1 MNRAHSRHPAIEP
14 YRPASESHARQTG
27 TRGLLRAFRRRRHP
41 LPSRK
46 VTPPQPAAPFFL
58 LALFRRLFRRGIS
71 LLALAP
77 AGALL
82 LSLHFPFAE
91 IGLALFA
98 ALLILLARLNP
109 IARTRERAFHFT
121 APVTFGLLLWMGLP
135 AAALGAL
142 AACFALA
149 RFGDRL
155 GSTRQDIRFQG
166 ARWAVAALLSSLTM
180 TALIQPN
187 TPILHTLQG
196 ALVLQRLAVQDALV
210 TAIAGALTF
219 TLCSA
224 AIAFV
229 ADTGKWRKNWFASDS
244 RALMSRH
251 ALAYAMGLFPIV
263 ALAPLGQTWGL
274 LIGLPAFAMLLLSAH
289 AAQLGMEVKSLRGQ
303 LEVAEAMGRAS
314 IMESGEPDPTALL
327 DRFLTLSQELVAS
340 ERALVW
346 MMEPESGILRPVA
359 ALPDVGVFADQAAA
373 FGEGLIGQAA
383 ARMRPRLVADA
394 ARDPRR
400 GRREVASGAWLLYPI
415 VVHEWVLG
423 VAQWT
428 RPVHRPFSKADIA
441 RLDALVPQ
449 AAIALENV
457 RIRAAMQRQAAT
469 DGLTG
474 LWNHRK
480 MQEILRDEMRRAARY
495 HRPISI
501 LMMDVDSFKT
511 FNDMYGHPQG
521 DELLRQI
528 AAILGTNVRTVD
540 YVGRYGGE
548 EFIVVLPETL
558 KDDACRMAERIRCS
572 VEEQACL
579 IIDGNPIRRT
589 ISVGVAA
596 YPEDA
601 LNPGE
606 LVQRAD
612 EALYRA
618 KHAGK
623 NCVIWA

>member
-1 MNRAHSRHPAIEP
+1 
-14 YRPASESHARQTG
+14 
-27 TRGLLRAFRRRRHP
+27 
-41 LPSRK
+41 
-46 VTPPQPAAPFFL
+46 
-58 LALFRRLFRRGIS
+58 
-71 LLALAP
+71 
-77 AGALL
+77 
-82 LSLHFPFAE
+82 
-91 IGLALFA
+91 
-98 ALLILLARLNP
+98 
-109 IARTRERAFHFT
+109 
-121 APVTFGLLLWMGLP
+121 
-135 AAALGAL
+135 
-142 AACFALA
+142 
-149 RFGDRL
+149 
-155 GSTRQDIRFQG
+155 
-166 ARWAVAALLSSLTM
+166 
-180 TALIQPN
+180 
-187 TPILHTLQG
+187 
-196 ALVLQRLAVQDALV
+196 
-210 TAIAGALTF
+210 
-219 TLCSA
+219 
-224 AIAFV
+224 
-229 ADTGKWRKNWFASDS
+229 
-244 RALMSRH
+244 
-251 ALAYAMGLFPIV
+251 
-263 ALAPLGQTWGL
+263 
-274 LIGLPAFAMLLLSAH
+274 
-289 AAQLGMEVKSLRGQ
+289 
-303 LEVAEAMGRAS
+303 
-314 IMESGEPDPTALL
+314 
-327 DRFLTLSQELVAS
+327 
-340 ERALVW
+340 
-346 MMEPESGILRPVA
+346 
-359 ALPDVGVFADQAAA
+359 
-373 FGEGLIGQAA
+373 
-383 ARMRPRLVADA
+383 
-394 ARDPRR
+394 
-400 GRREVASGAWLLYPI
+400 VASGAWLLYPI